1 MERTRTAVF
10 PYVICALFAAL
21 TAVCSQIMVPLPF
34 TPVPINL
41 GLLAVWICGGLLGP
55 KRGAIAI
62 SVYILLGAV
71 GVPVFAGFNAGLG
84 ALAGPTGGYI
94 IGYLPSVIL
103 FGLLVGRAEKAEQ
116 GRKTLKTFLL
126 IIAMGL
132 PAMAVCYAFGTA
144 WFMITTGMGLVE
156 SLVMCVIPFVPGDAL
171 KVVAAVVAC
180 EALRKP
186 LRLYLAPR
194 DSS

>member
-1 MERTRTAVF
+1 MKTKSVIF

-41 GLLAVWICGGLLGP
+41 GLLAVWICGGMLGA

-62 SVYILLGAV
+62 IVYVLLGAV
-71 GVPVFAGFNAGLG
+71 GVPVFAGFGAGLG

-94 IGYLPSVIL
+94 LGYIPAVIL
-103 FGLLVGRAEKAEQ
+103 FGLLAGRAKNAER
-116 GRKTLKTFLL
+116 GRKTASGFLL
-126 IIAMGL
+126 TILTGL
-132 PAMAVCYAFGTA
+132 PAMAACYALGTG
-144 WFMITTGMGLVE
+144 WFMVTTGRGLME
-156 SLVMCVIPFVPGDAL
+156 SLVMCVFPFIAGDVL
-171 KVVAAVVAC
+171 KVIAAVAVC

-186 LRLYLAPR
+186 LKMYIGT
-194 DSS
+194 